1 VDSIPQVQGQDGV
14 LNNFNVS
21 FNNSFN
27 STCNLSEATIA
38 ARAGAVLEKGKQN
51 SSLSEAVELDLAL
64 SKWLKHFDCEQTES
78 INGYQMNN
86 ANARLK
92 AYEETFFELIEKDLP
107 FATLQLKIKKG
118 YEEHMRVMKENED

>member
-1 VDSIPQVQGQDGV
+1 
-14 LNNFNVS
+14 
-21 FNNSFN
+21 
-27 STCNLSEATIA
+27 
-38 ARAGAVLEKGKQN
+38 
-51 SSLSEAVELDLAL
+51 
-64 SKWLKHFDCEQTES
+64 
-78 INGYQMNN
+78 MNN